1 MPRSI
6 QSTQPPL
13 KFIPQRLNPLILQIV
28 RWLLP
33 IALRFR
39 TRPWL
44 QAGIVKVEAKNVE
57 VLAEL
62 YQQFQSG
69 KIRFLLAFRHPEVE
83 DPLCMLYLLSRIVP
97 QIARQ
102 EGITLQSLVHSYFLY
117 DRGMT
122 VWAGKW
128 LGWLFSLI
136 GGVPVRRG
144 KRIDRQAIQT
154 ARELFANGELPI
166 AVAPE
171 GGTNGHSGIVSPLE
185 PGVAQLGFWC
195 VEDLQKANRTETV
208 IIVPIAIQYRYV
220 EPPWSKLDWLL
231 TKLEADSGLEVKEID
246 LGDAWVGLRREE
258 IYYQRLCHLVEYLI
272 TEMEEFYRR
281 FYHQDIPKTISIDEK
296 LHPQGDGV
304 FGHGEES
311 PMPNAQCPKS
321 AGGYPSP
328 PTRGLSFPPTFDES
342 ASHNQ
347 ILIARLHRLLDKSLQ
362 VSEQY
367 FGVQAQ
373 GNFIDRCRR
382 LEEAGWNYIY
392 REDLPDI
399 NGLPA
404 FKRGLADWIAQEADL
419 RMRHMRI
426 VESFVAVTATYIQEQ
441 PTAERFAE
449 TALLIYDML
458 SRIQDTTLPGR
469 PRLGL
474 RQAQITVG
482 EPISVTERSQN
493 CQGDRL
499 AAREAVSDLTRDLQ
513 LALEKMIG

>member
-6 QSTQPPL
+6 HSTQPPL
-13 KFIPQRLNPLILQIV
+13 KFIPQQFNLLVLQIV

-33 IALRFR
+33 VALRFR

-44 QAGIVKVEAKNVE
+44 PAGIVHIEAKNVE

-62 YQQFQSG
+62 YQQFQAG

-83 DPLCMLYLLSRIVP
+83 DPLCMLYLLSHIVP
-97 QIARQ
+97 RVARQ
-102 EGITLQSLVHSYFLY
+102 EGITLQSVVHSYFLY

-128 LGWLFSLI
+128 LGWLFSRL
-136 GGVPVRRG
+136 GGVPIHRGRRL
-144 KRIDRQAIQT
+144 DRQAIQT
-154 ARELFANGELPI
+154 ARELFANGKFPI

-185 PGVAQLGFWC
+185 PGVSQMGFWC
-195 VEDLQKANRTETV
+195 VEDLQKANRPETV

-231 TKLEADSGLEVKEID
+231 SKLEADSGLPVKEID
-246 LGDAWVGLRREE
+246 LGDACGSLCLRDE
-258 IYYQRLCHLVEYLI
+258 IYYQRIYCLAEYLI

-281 FYHQDIPKTISIDEK
+281 FYHQDIPKTISIDE
-296 LHPQGDGV
+296 
-304 FGHGEES
+304 S
-311 PMPNAQCPKS
+311 ATPNQV
-321 AGGYPSP
+321 
-328 PTRGLSFPPTFDES
+328 
-342 ASHNQ
+342 
-347 ILIARLHRLLDKSLQ
+347 LIARLHCLLDKALQ
-362 VSEQY
+362 VTEQY
-367 FGVQAQ
+367 FGVQEQ

-399 NGLPA
+399 NALPP
-404 FKRGLADWIAQEADL
+404 FKRGLADWVAEEADL
-419 RMRHMRI
+419 RIRHMRI

-441 PTAERFAE
+441 PTVERFAE
-449 TALLIYDML
+449 TVLLIFDML

-482 EPISVTERSQN
+482 EPISVTERSRN
-493 CQGDRL
+493 CQGDRY
-499 AAREAVSDLTRDLQ
+499 AARQAVSDLTKDLQ
-513 LALEKMIG
+513 IALEKMIA

>member
-13 KFIPQRLNPLILQIV
+13 KFIPQRLNPLVLQIF

-44 QAGIVKVEAKNVE
+44 PAGIVKVEAKNVE

-62 YQQFQSG
+62 YQQFQAG

-83 DPLCMLYLLSRIVP
+83 DPLCMQYLLSRIVP
-97 QIARQ
+97 QVARQ
-102 EGITLQSLVHSYFLY
+102 KGITLKSLVHSYFLY

-128 LGWLFSLI
+128 LGWLFSLL

-144 KRIDRQAIQT
+144 RRLDRQAIQN
-154 ARELFANGELPI
+154 ARELFANGALPI

-185 PGVAQLGFWC
+185 PGVAQMAFWC
-195 VEDLQKANRTETV
+195 VEDLEKANRSEIV
-208 IIVPIAIQYRYV
+208 IVVPIAIQYRYV
-220 EPPWSKLDWLL
+220 EPPWSKIDWLL
-231 TKLEADSGLEVKEID
+231 SKLEADSGLKVLEID
-246 LGDAWVGLRREE
+246 SGDREE
-258 IYYQRLCHLVEYLI
+258 IYYQRLFRLAEYLI

-281 FYHQDIPKTISIDEK
+281 FYHQDIPKTIS
-296 LHPQGDGV
+296 
-304 FGHGEES
+304 
-311 PMPNAQCPKS
+311 
-321 AGGYPSP
+321 
-328 PTRGLSFPPTFDES
+328 TDES
-342 ASHNQ
+342 ASANQ
-347 ILIARLHRLLDKSLQ
+347 VLIARLHCLLDKALQ

-382 LEEAGWNYIY
+382 LEEAGWSYIY
-392 REDLPDI
+392 RDDLPDI
-399 NGLPA
+399 NALAP
-404 FKRGLADWIAQEADL
+404 FKRGLADWIAEEADL

-449 TALLIYDML
+449 TALLVFDML

-482 EPISVTERSQN
+482 EPISVTERFRN
-493 CQGDRL
+493 CQGDRQ
-499 AAREAVSDLTRDLQ
+499 ASKQAVSDLTQDLQ
-513 LALEKMIG
+513 IALEKMIR

>member
-13 KFIPQRLNPLILQIV
+13 KFIPQKLNPLVLQIV

-44 QAGIVKVEAKNVE
+44 PAGIVKIEAENVE

-62 YQQFQSG
+62 YQQFQAG

-97 QIARQ
+97 QVARQ
-102 EGITLQSLVHSYFLY
+102 KGITLQSLVHSYFLY

-128 LGWLFSLI
+128 LGWLFSLL

-144 KRIDRQAIQT
+144 RRLDRQAIQN

-185 PGVAQLGFWC
+185 PGVAQMAFWC
-195 VEDLQKANRTETV
+195 VEDLQKANRSETV
-208 IIVPIAIQYRYV
+208 IVVPIAIQYRYV

-231 TKLEADSGLEVKEID
+231 SKLEADSGLKVLEID
-246 LGDAWVGLRREE
+246 SGNSEE
-258 IYYQRLCHLVEYLI
+258 IYYQRLCRLAEYLI

-281 FYHQDIPKTISIDEK
+281 FYHQDIPKTVSTDE
-296 LHPQGDGV
+296 L
-304 FGHGEES
+304 
-311 PMPNAQCPKS
+311 KS
-321 AGGYPSP
+321 A
-328 PTRGLSFPPTFDES
+328 
-342 ASHNQ
+342 NQ
-347 ILIARLHRLLDKSLQ
+347 VLIARLHRLLDKALQ
-362 VSEQY
+362 VTEQY

-382 LEEAGWNYIY
+382 LEEAGWSYIY
-392 REDLPDI
+392 RDDLPDI
-399 NGLPA
+399 NALSP
-404 FKRGLADWIAQEADL
+404 FKRGLADWIAEEADL

-426 VESFVAVTATYIQEQ
+426 VESFVAVTANYIQEQ

-449 TALLIYDML
+449 TALLVFDML

-482 EPISVTERSQN
+482 EAISVTERFTN
-493 CQGDRL
+493 CQGDRQ
-499 AAREAVSDLTRDLQ
+499 ASKQAVSDLTKDLQ
-513 LALEKMIG
+513 IALEKMIR

>member
-13 KFIPQRLNPLILQIV
+13 KFIPQRLNLLVLQIV

-44 QAGIVKVEAKNVE
+44 SAGIVKIEAKNVE

-97 QIARQ
+97 QVARQ
-102 EGITLQSLVHSYFLY
+102 KGITLKSLVHSYFLY

-128 LGWLFSLI
+128 LGWLFSLL

-144 KRIDRQAIQT
+144 RRLDRQAIQN

-185 PGVAQLGFWC
+185 PGVAQMGFWC
-195 VEDLQKANRTETV
+195 VEDLQKANRSETV
-208 IIVPIAIQYRYV
+208 IVVPITIQYRYV

-231 TKLEADSGLEVKEID
+231 SKLEADSGLKVLESD
-246 LGDAWVGLRREE
+246 SGNREE
-258 IYYQRLCHLVEYLI
+258 IYYQRLCRLAEYLI

-281 FYHQDIPKTISIDEK
+281 FYHQDIPKTI
-296 LHPQGDGV
+296 L
-304 FGHGEES
+304 
-311 PMPNAQCPKS
+311 
-321 AGGYPSP
+321 
-328 PTRGLSFPPTFDES
+328 TDES
-342 ASHNQ
+342 TSANQ
-347 ILIARLHRLLDKSLQ
+347 VLIARLHRILDKALQ
-362 VSEQY
+362 VTEQY
-367 FGVQAQ
+367 FEVQGQ

-382 LEEAGWNYIY
+382 LEEAGWSYIY

-399 NGLPA
+399 NALAP
-404 FKRGLADWIAQEADL
+404 FKRGLADWIAEEADL

-449 TALLIYDML
+449 TALLVFDML

-482 EPISVTERSQN
+482 EPISVTERFRN
-493 CQGDRL
+493 CQGDRQ
-499 AAREAVSDLTRDLQ
+499 ASKQAVSDLTKDLQ
-513 LALEKMIG
+513 IALEKMIR

>member
-13 KFIPQRLNPLILQIV
+13 KFIPPRLNPLVLQIV

-44 QAGIVKVEAKNVE
+44 PAGIVKIEATNVE

-62 YQQFQSG
+62 YQQFQAG

-97 QIARQ
+97 QVARQ
-102 EGITLQSLVHSYFLY
+102 KGITLKSLVHSYFLY

-128 LGWLFSLI
+128 LGWLFSLL

-144 KRIDRQAIQT
+144 RRLDRQAIQN
-154 ARELFANGELPI
+154 ARELFANGALPI

-185 PGVAQLGFWC
+185 PGVAQMAFWC
-195 VEDLQKANRTETV
+195 VEDLEKANRSETAIV
-208 IIVPIAIQYRYV
+208 VPIAIQYSYV
-220 EPPWSKLDWLL
+220 EPPWSKIDWLL
-231 TKLEADSGLEVKEID
+231 SKLEADSGLKVLEID
-246 LGDAWVGLRREE
+246 SGNREE
-258 IYYQRLCHLVEYLI
+258 IYHQRLCRLAEYLI

-281 FYHQDIPKTISIDEK
+281 FYHQDIPKTISNDE
-296 LHPQGDGV
+296 L
-304 FGHGEES
+304 
-311 PMPNAQCPKS
+311 KS
-321 AGGYPSP
+321 A
-328 PTRGLSFPPTFDES
+328 
-342 ASHNQ
+342 NQ
-347 ILIARLHRLLDKSLQ
+347 VLIARLHRLLDKALQ
-362 VSEQY
+362 VAEQY

-382 LEEAGWNYIY
+382 LEEAGWSYIY
-392 REDLPDI
+392 RDDLPDI
-399 NGLPA
+399 NALAP
-404 FKRGLADWIAQEADL
+404 FKRGLADWIAEEADL

-441 PTAERFAE
+441 PTADRFAE
-449 TALLIYDML
+449 TALLVFDML

-474 RQAQITVG
+474 RQTQITVG
-482 EPISVTERSQN
+482 EPILVTERFKN
-493 CQGDRL
+493 CQGDRQ
-499 AAREAVSDLTRDLQ
+499 ASRQAVSDLTKDLQ
-513 LALEKMIG
+513 IALEKMIK

>member
-13 KFIPQRLNPLILQIV
+13 KFIPPRLNPLVLQIV

-44 QAGIVKVEAKNVE
+44 PAGIVKIEATNVE

-62 YQQFQSG
+62 YQQFQAG

-97 QIARQ
+97 QVARQ
-102 EGITLQSLVHSYFLY
+102 KGITLKSLVHSYFLY

-128 LGWLFSLI
+128 LGWLFSLL

-144 KRIDRQAIQT
+144 RRLDRQAIQN
-154 ARELFANGELPI
+154 ARELFANGALPI

-185 PGVAQLGFWC
+185 PGVAQMAFWC
-195 VEDLQKANRTETV
+195 VEDLEKANRSETAIV
-208 IIVPIAIQYRYV
+208 VPIAIQYSYV
-220 EPPWSKLDWLL
+220 EPPWSKLNWLL
-231 TKLEADSGLEVKEID
+231 SKLEADSGLKVLEID
-246 LGDAWVGLRREE
+246 SGKSEE
-258 IYYQRLCHLVEYLI
+258 IYYQRLCRLAEYLI

-281 FYHQDIPKTISIDEK
+281 FYHQDIPKTI
-296 LHPQGDGV
+296 
-304 FGHGEES
+304 
-311 PMPNAQCPKS
+311 
-321 AGGYPSP
+321 
-328 PTRGLSFPPTFDES
+328 TDES
-342 ASHNQ
+342 KSVNQ
-347 ILIARLHRLLDKSLQ
+347 ILIARLHRLLDKALQ
-362 VSEQY
+362 VAEEY

-382 LEEAGWNYIY
+382 LEEAGWSYIY
-392 REDLPDI
+392 RDDLPDI
-399 NGLPA
+399 NALAP
-404 FKRGLADWIAQEADL
+404 FRRGLADWIAEEADL

-441 PTAERFAE
+441 PTADRFAE
-449 TALLIYDML
+449 TALLVFDML

-474 RQAQITVG
+474 RQTQITVG
-482 EPISVTERSQN
+482 EPISVTERFKN
-493 CQGDRL
+493 CQGDRQ
-499 AAREAVSDLTRDLQ
+499 ASRQAVSDLTKDLQ
-513 LALEKMIG
+513 IALEKMIR

>member
-13 KFIPQRLNPLILQIV
+13 KFIPQRLNPLVLQIV

-44 QAGIVKVEAKNVE
+44 PAGIVKIEAKNVE

-62 YQQFQSG
+62 YQQFQAG
-69 KIRFLLAFRHPEVE
+69 KIRLLLAFRHPEVE
-83 DPLCMLYLLSRIVP
+83 DPLCMLYLLSRLVP
-97 QIARQ
+97 KVARQ
-102 EGITLQSLVHSYFLY
+102 KGITLQSLVHSYFLY

-128 LGWLFSLI
+128 LGWLFSRL

-144 KRIDRQAIQT
+144 RRLDRQAIQT
-154 ARELFANGELPI
+154 ARELFTNGELPI

-185 PGVAQLGFWC
+185 PGVAQMGFWC

-208 IIVPIAIQYRYV
+208 IIMPIAIQYSYV
-220 EPPWSKLDWLL
+220 EPPWSKIDWLL
-231 TKLEADSGLEVKEID
+231 SQLEADSGLKILEID
-246 LGDAWVGLRREE
+246 SGNRQD
-258 IYYQRLCHLVEYLI
+258 IYYQRLCRLAEYLI

-281 FYHQDIPKTISIDEK
+281 FYHQDIPKTISID
-296 LHPQGDGV
+296 DA
-304 FGHGEES
+304 
-311 PMPNAQCPKS
+311 N
-321 AGGYPSP
+321 
-328 PTRGLSFPPTFDES
+328 T
-342 ASHNQ
+342 NQ
-347 ILIARLHRLLDKSLQ
+347 ILIARLHHLLDKALQ
-362 VSEQY
+362 VTEQY
-367 FGVQAQ
+367 FEVQGQ

-382 LEEAGWNYIY
+382 LEEAGWSYIY

-399 NGLPA
+399 NALAP
-404 FKRGLADWIAQEADL
+404 FKRGLADWIAEEADL

-426 VESFVAVTATYIQEQ
+426 VESFVAVTATYIQEK

-449 TALLIYDML
+449 TALLVFDML

-482 EPISVTERSQN
+482 EPISVTERSRN

-499 AAREAVSDLTRDLQ
+499 AAKQAVSDLTKDLQ
-513 LALEKMIG
+513 IALEKMIS

>member
-13 KFIPQRLNPLILQIV
+13 KFITQRFNRLILQIV

-44 QAGIVKVEAKNVE
+44 TAGIVKIEAKNVE

-62 YQQFQSG
+62 YQQFQAG

-97 QIARQ
+97 QAARQ
-102 EGITLQSLVHSYFLY
+102 KGITLRSLVHSYFLY

-122 VWAGKW
+122 VWAGNW
-128 LGWLFSLI
+128 LGWLFSRI
-136 GGVPVRRG
+136 GGVPVHRGRRL
-144 KRIDRQAIQT
+144 DRQAIQT

-185 PGVAQLGFWC
+185 PGVAQMGFWC

-231 TKLEADSGLEVKEID
+231 SKLEADSGLPVIEINQ
-246 LGDAWVGLRREE
+246 GDGED
-258 IYYQRLCHLVEYLI
+258 IYYQRIYRLAEYLI

-281 FYHQDIPKTISIDEK
+281 FYHQDIPKTIS
-296 LHPQGDGV
+296 
-304 FGHGEES
+304 
-311 PMPNAQCPKS
+311 
-321 AGGYPSP
+321 
-328 PTRGLSFPPTFDES
+328 TDES
-342 ASHNQ
+342 ANPNQ
-347 ILIARLHRLLDKSLQ
+347 VLIARLHRLLDKALQ
-362 VSEQY
+362 VAEQY

-399 NGLPA
+399 NTLPP
-404 FKRGLADWIAQEADL
+404 FKRGLADWVAKEADL
-419 RMRHMRI
+419 QMRHMRI

-449 TALLIYDML
+449 TALLVFDML

-469 PRLGL
+469 PWLGL

-482 EPISVTERSQN
+482 EPISVTERSDN
-493 CQGDRL
+493 CQGDRH
-499 AAREAVSDLTRDLQ
+499 AARQGVSDLTKDLQ
-513 LALEKMIG
+513 VALEKMIA

>member
-13 KFIPQRLNPLILQIV
+13 KFIPQRLNPLVLQIV

-44 QAGIVKVEAKNVE
+44 PAGIVKIEATNVE

-62 YQQFQSG
+62 YQQFQAG

-97 QIARQ
+97 QVARQ
-102 EGITLQSLVHSYFLY
+102 KGIILKSLVHSYFLY

-128 LGWLFSLI
+128 LGWLFSLL

-144 KRIDRQAIQT
+144 RRLDRQAIQN
-154 ARELFANGELPI
+154 ARELFANGALPI

-185 PGVAQLGFWC
+185 PGVAQMAFWC
-195 VEDLQKANRTETV
+195 VEDLEKANRSETAIV
-208 IIVPIAIQYRYV
+208 VPIAIQYRYV
-220 EPPWSKLDWLL
+220 EPPWSQIDWLL
-231 TKLEADSGLEVKEID
+231 SKLEADSGLKVLEID
-246 LGDAWVGLRREE
+246 SGNREE
-258 IYYQRLCHLVEYLI
+258 IYHQRLCRLAEYLI

-281 FYHQDIPKTISIDEK
+281 FYHQDIPKTIS
-296 LHPQGDGV
+296 
-304 FGHGEES
+304 
-311 PMPNAQCPKS
+311 
-321 AGGYPSP
+321 
-328 PTRGLSFPPTFDES
+328 TDES
-342 ASHNQ
+342 ASANQ
-347 ILIARLHRLLDKSLQ
+347 VLIARLHRLLDKALQ
-362 VSEQY
+362 VAEQY

-382 LEEAGWNYIY
+382 LEEAGWSYIY
-392 REDLPDI
+392 RDDLPDI
-399 NGLPA
+399 NALAP
-404 FKRGLADWIAQEADL
+404 FKRGLADWIAEEADL

-449 TALLIYDML
+449 TALLVFDML
-458 SRIQDTTLPGR
+458 SRIQDTKLPGR

-482 EPISVTERSQN
+482 EPISVTERFKN
-493 CQGDRL
+493 CQGDRQ
-499 AAREAVSDLTRDLQ
+499 ASKQAVSDLTKDLQ
-513 LALEKMIG
+513 TALEKMIR

>member
-1 MPRSI
+1 LPRSI
-6 QSTQPPL
+6 QSTQAPL
-13 KFIPQRLNPLILQIV
+13 KFIPQRLNPMVLQIV

-44 QAGIVKVEAKNVE
+44 TAGIVKIEAKNVE

-62 YQQFQSG
+62 YQQFQAG

-83 DPLCMLYLLSRIVP
+83 DPLCMLYLLSHIVP
-97 QIARQ
+97 QVARQ
-102 EGITLQSLVHSYFLY
+102 KGITLQSLVHSYFIY

-128 LGWLFSLI
+128 LGWLFSRV

-144 KRIDRQAIQT
+144 RRLDGQAIQT
-154 ARELFANGELPI
+154 ARKLFANGELPI

-185 PGVAQLGFWC
+185 PGVAQMGFWC

-208 IIVPIAIQYRYV
+208 IIVPIAIKYRYV

-231 TKLEADSGLEVKEID
+231 SKLEADSGLAVKEID
-246 LGDAWVGLRREE
+246 SADAGGGLPRREE
-258 IYYQRLCHLVEYLI
+258 IYYQRLCGLAEYLI

-281 FYHQDIPKTISIDEK
+281 FYHQDIPKTIS
-296 LHPQGDGV
+296 P
-304 FGHGEES
+304 
-311 PMPNAQCPKS
+311 
-321 AGGYPSP
+321 
-328 PTRGLSFPPTFDES
+328 DES
-342 ASHNQ
+342 ASSNQ
-347 ILIARLHRLLDKSLQ
+347 MLIARLHRLLDNALQ
-362 VSEQY
+362 VTEQY

-399 NGLPA
+399 NALPP
-404 FKRGLADWIAQEADL
+404 FKRGLADWIAEEADL
-419 RMRHMRI
+419 RMRHMRM
-426 VESFVAVTATYIQEQ
+426 VESFVAVTASYIQEQ

-449 TALLIYDML
+449 TALLVFDML
-458 SRIQDTTLPGR
+458 SRIQDTTLPRR

-482 EPISVTERSQN
+482 EPISVTERFMN
-493 CQGDRL
+493 CQGERQ
-499 AAREAVSDLTRDLQ
+499 AARRAVRDLTKDLQ
-513 LALEKMIG
+513 IALEKMIG